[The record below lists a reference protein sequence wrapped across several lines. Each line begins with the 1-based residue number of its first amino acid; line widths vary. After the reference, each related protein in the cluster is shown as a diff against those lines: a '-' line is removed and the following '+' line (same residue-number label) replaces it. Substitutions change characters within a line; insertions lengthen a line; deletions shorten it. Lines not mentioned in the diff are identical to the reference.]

1 MRSLNQSDFSRIAS
15 EWIDYEDAIKI
26 LIWLQIVRAQ
36 EAGANSS
43 PPPETGTIT
52 GVVTAQETG
61 TPLAETRITVAGS
74 ALGATAGADGRYTIA
89 LVPPGTYRLR
99 AQLIGH
105 APAEVAE
112 RKRDACAK
120 AVVGLTALARA
131 LDESGGVELLL

>member
-1 MRSLNQSDFSRIAS
+1 LP
-15 EWIDYEDAIKI
+15 
-26 LIWLQIVRAQ
+26 LQIVRAQ

-74 ALGATAGADGRYTIA
+74 ALGATAGSDGRYTIA

-105 APAEVAE
+105 APAEVAGVVVAAGQTATVDVQLQLLAISLSE
-112 RKRDACAK
+112 VV
-120 AVVGLTALARA
+120 VVGY
-131 LDESGGVELLL
+131 G